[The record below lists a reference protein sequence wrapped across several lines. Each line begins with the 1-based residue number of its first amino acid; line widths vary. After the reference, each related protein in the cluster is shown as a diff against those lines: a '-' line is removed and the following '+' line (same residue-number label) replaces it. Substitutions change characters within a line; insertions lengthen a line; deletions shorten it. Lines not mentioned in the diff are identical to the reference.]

1 MALWV
6 SLSISPFLAFLS
18 SDRISQQ
25 QSSFPIPRFNG
36 YASQFRSLFSDP
48 IHSYIFFNRNN
59 NFVILQF
66 LLFLFVSPFL
76 ILIKVSTFYRNG
88 FWVLMETN
96 CYTCK
101 RFVFICF
108 FFFYNRF
115 NLFIYLLL
123 LLFRFWVNSV
133 FDFLKLIMWMWL
145 SVTTW
150 SMICV
155 LYIDKLIDG
164 SKVKGLGC

>member
-76 ILIKVSTFYRNG
+76 ILIKVSTFYRND

-96 CYTCK
+96 CYTCM
-101 RFVFICF
+101 RFGFVFICF
-108 FFFYNRF
+108 FFSYNRF
-115 NLFIYLLL
+115 NLFIYYCCCFSFELI
-123 LLFRFWVNSV
+123 LFWIFWN
-133 FDFLKLIMWMWL
+133 
-145 SVTTW
+145 
-150 SMICV
+150 
-155 LYIDKLIDG
+155 
-164 SKVKGLGC
+164 